1 MQDLTQKLLE
11 NFASLVTPGEWA
23 LSPNRDAIAFTQS
36 VNGVSQIFSMPIL
49 GGSSRR
55 LTATLEDCH
64 EPKWSPDA
72 KRIAYTSDDALW
84 VMSAD
89 GANAL
94 KLTEHPSGL
103 SEPRWSPDGSRIA
116 FYSRR
121 RGWEHI
127 WMIDAK
133 GGTPPRQILKG
144 EFDADDLTWSRD
156 GNCLAYCSMREPDL
170 MTRGIYL
177 VSADGGDSV
186 LISPKGC
193 WSGAPHFSPDGKK
206 VAYLSDRDGWF
217 HIYLFDLNT
226 SQVQQLTHGE
236 FEIGGPFFYNVDPRG
251 GPVFSPDGKLLAY
264 IRHRDGNFDIWV
276 AEANGNAPRRISTQD
291 GHHRIIGWLTD
302 SRRLVAQFDNPANPP
317 APWIFSTDSASHQ
330 MIDLRAGELS
340 SDKIIMPEW
349 VSYKA
354 RDDLTIHAGMYCP
367 RERDKRLPV
376 VMFLH
381 GGPNFE
387 FANFFYPLPQLL
399 AQEGY
404 VVFAPNFRGSTG
416 FGTAFR
422 HANFREWG
430 HGDAFDVIDGAR
442 WLAQQDFVDADRI
455 AVIGPS
461 YGGYL
466 TLGALTLAPE
476 LFCAGVDMY
485 GDSEIAESFR
495 HGDRHGRL
503 DLQRQMGK
511 PEENPEG
518 YRRGSPVYLAE
529 RIQAPLLILHG
540 KEDQLV
546 VPMMSEKMIEALK
559 IEDKYFE
566 SNFYE
571 DEEHGFNKPEN
582 KKDAWERVIK
592 FLNKYCK
599 GENV

>member
-1 MQDLTQKLLE
+1 MQESTQKLLD
-11 NFASLVTPGEWA
+11 NFASLVTPSEWS
-23 LSPNRDAIAFTQS
+23 LSPNRDAVAFTQS
-36 VNGVSQIFSMPIL
+36 VNGVSQIFSMPIM
-49 GGSSRR
+49 GGWHCR
-55 LTATLEDCH
+55 LTATLDDCH
-64 EPKWSPDA
+64 EPMWSPDG

-84 VMSAD
+84 VMNAD
-89 GANAL
+89 GTSARR
-94 KLTEHPSGL
+94 LTEHPSGN
-103 SEPRWSPDGSRIA
+103 SEPRWSPDGKRIA

-127 WMIDAK
+127 WLIDAN
-133 GGTPPRQILKG
+133 GGAPKQILKG
-144 EFDADDLTWSRD
+144 EFDADDLAWSPD
-156 GNCLAYCSMREPDL
+156 SNQLAFCAIREPDL

-177 VSADGGDSV
+177 VSSDGGEGE

-193 WSGAPHFSPDGKK
+193 WSGAPHFSLDGKTL
-206 VAYLSDRDGWF
+206 AYLSDQDSWF
-217 HIYLFDLNT
+217 HIYLYDLKT
-226 SQVQQLTHGE
+226 RQTKQITQGE
-236 FEIGGPFFYNVDPRG
+236 FEVGGPYFYNVDPRG
-251 GPVFSPDGKLLAY
+251 GPIFSPDGKKLAY
-264 IRHRDGNFDIWV
+264 IQHREGNFDIWV
-276 AEANGNAPRRISTQD
+276 IDVNGNNPRRISTHD
-291 GHHRIIGWLTD
+291 GHHRIIGWLPD
-302 SRRLVAQFDNPANPP
+302 SKSLVAQFDNPANPP
-317 APWIFSTDSASHQ
+317 SLWIFSTDASPHQ
-330 MIDLRAGELS
+330 IIDLRAGELN

-349 VSYKA
+349 VCYKS
-354 RDDLTIHAGMYCP
+354 RDGLNIHAAMYCP
-367 RERDKRLPV
+367 RERDKPHPV

-387 FANFFYPLPQLL
+387 FANYFYPLPQLL

-430 HGDAFDVIDGAR
+430 HADAFDAIDGAR
-442 WLAQQDFVDADRI
+442 WLAQQDFVNADQI

-466 TLGALTLAPE
+466 TLCALTLEPE

-503 DLQRQMGK
+503 DLQRHMGK

-566 SNFYE
+566 SKFYD
-571 DEEHGFNKPEN
+571 DEEHGFNKPGN
-582 KKDAWERVIK
+582 KKDAWERVIN
-592 FLNKYCK
+592 FLNKNCK
-599 GENV
+599 QE